1 MSMESVGSRK
11 RDRMVGRSAEL
22 RVGGDGSLESYKP
35 YVFVPTGFYFQ
46 VTLHPAPF
54 VGLQVP

>member
-1 MSMESVGSRK
+1 
-11 RDRMVGRSAEL
+11 MVGRSAEL